1 MIQFDMKRFLSVGRW
16 DVTVNRRFYTNQAI
30 ALLVLAV
37 APVVL
42 RYLSAWAAGDVALF
56 GMDTAAHYPARVM
69 GYWIAFL
76 ADFYQFVFWAL
87 PVVSLSYMFHNMVRK
102 QGRIQELTLPAS
114 NVERFLWHLAFCLLA
129 PMVVFF
135 GSMLLADGIN
145 MLFAAVFGCFSQ
157 VRSLFC
163 AFFAQHC
170 SKPVDI
176 CSETVDI
183 CSETVNPLL
192 SYSFGVLSML
202 CFMSTF
208 ALGNAW
214 KYRYNLIF
222 TCLMHVVLWF
232 VLGIC
237 LMFLVGAFLQFA
249 GYDSM
254 AAWNFNFNP
263 NPTVTFCLLNLFMLS
278 LLVGIWALAYKLY
291 CDAQVTTRRN
301 R

>member
-1 MIQFDMKRFLSVGRW
+1 MIQFDMNRFLSVGRW

-56 GMDTAAHYPARVM
+56 GMGTAALYPAIDM
-69 GYWIAFL
+69 GYWIGFMTG
-76 ADFYQFVFWAL
+76 FYRFVFWVL
-87 PVVSLSYMFHNMVRK
+87 PVVSLSYMLHNMVRK

-157 VRSLFC
+157 VRSLIC
-163 AFFAQHC
+163 AFFVRPC
-170 SKPVDI
+170 SMPVDF
-176 CSETVDI
+176 S
-183 CSETVNPLL
+183 SGMGHPLL
-192 SYSFGVLSML
+192 GHSFEVLSML

-222 TCLMHVVLWF
+222 TCLVLVVLWL
-232 VLGIC
+232 VSGIC
-237 LMFLVGAFLQFA
+237 LMFLAGAFLQFA
-249 GYDSM
+249 GYDCF
-254 AAWNFNFNP
+254 ADTYCNFDP
-263 NPTVTFCLLNLFMLS
+263 NGTVMFCLLDLFMLA
-278 LLVGIWALAYKLY
+278 LLVGIWALTYKLY
-291 CDAQVTTRRN
+291 CDAQVTSRRN

>member
-1 MIQFDMKRFLSVGRW
+1 MIQFDMNRFLSVGRW

-56 GMDTAAHYPARVM
+56 GMGTAALYPAMDM
-69 GYWIAFL
+69 GYWIGFMTG
-76 ADFYQFVFWAL
+76 FYRFVFWVL
-87 PVVSLSYMFHNMVRK
+87 PVVSLSYMLHNMVRK

-157 VRSLFC
+157 VRSLIC
-163 AFFAQHC
+163 AFFVRPC
-170 SKPVDI
+170 SMPVDF
-176 CSETVDI
+176 S
-183 CSETVNPLL
+183 SGMGHPLL
-192 SYSFGVLSML
+192 DHSFEVLSI
-202 CFMSTF
+202 MSTF

-222 TCLMHVVLWF
+222 TCLVYVVLWL
-232 VLGIC
+232 VSGIC
-237 LMFLVGAFLQFA
+237 LMFLAGAFLQFA
-249 GYDSM
+249 GYDCF
-254 AAWNFNFNP
+254 ADTYCNFDP
-263 NPTVTFCLLNLFMLS
+263 NGTVMFCLLDLFMLA
-278 LLVGIWALAYKLY
+278 LLVGIWALTYKLY
-291 CDAQVTTRRN
+291 CDAQVTSRRN

>member
-16 DVTVNRRFYTNQAI
+16 DVTVNRRFYTNQAT

-37 APVVL
+37 APVVV
-42 RYLSAWAAGDVALF
+42 RFLSAWAAGDVALF
-56 GMDTAAHYPARVM
+56 GMGTAALYPAMDM
-69 GYWIAFL
+69 GYWIGFMTG
-76 ADFYQFVFWAL
+76 FYRFVFWVL
-87 PVVSLSYMFHNMVRK
+87 PVVSLSYMLHNMVRK

-129 PMVVFF
+129 PMMVFF

-157 VRSLFC
+157 VRSLIC
-163 AFFAQHC
+163 AFFVRPC
-170 SKPVDI
+170 SMPVDF
-176 CSETVDI
+176 S
-183 CSETVNPLL
+183 SGMGHPLL
-192 SYSFGVLSML
+192 GHSFEVLSML

-222 TCLMHVVLWF
+222 TCLMHVVLWL
-232 VLGIC
+232 VSGIC
-237 LMFLVGAFLQFA
+237 LMFFAGAFLQFA
-249 GYDSM
+249 GYDCIADM
-254 AAWNFNFNP
+254 NCNFNP
-263 NPTVTFCLLNLFMLS
+263 NATVMFCLLDLFMLA
-278 LLVGIWALAYKLY
+278 LLVGIWALTYKLY
-291 CDAQVTTRRN
+291 CDAQVTSRRN

>member
-1 MIQFDMKRFLSVGRW
+1 MIQFDMNRFLSVGRW

-56 GMDTAAHYPARVM
+56 GMGTAALYPAMDM
-69 GYWIAFL
+69 GYCIGFMTG
-76 ADFYQFVFWAL
+76 FYRFVFWVL
-87 PVVSLSYMFHNMVRK
+87 PVVSLSYMLHNMVRK

-157 VRSLFC
+157 VRSLIC
-163 AFFAQHC
+163 AFFVRPC
-170 SKPVDI
+170 FMPVDF
-176 CSETVDI
+176 S
-183 CSETVNPLL
+183 SGMGHPLL
-192 SYSFGVLSML
+192 GHSFEVLSML

-222 TCLMHVVLWF
+222 TCLVHVVLWL
-232 VLGIC
+232 VSGIC
-237 LMFLVGAFLQFA
+237 LMFLAGAFLQFA
-249 GYDSM
+249 GYDSF
-254 AAWNFNFNP
+254 ADTYCNFDP
-263 NPTVTFCLLNLFMLS
+263 NGTVLFCLLDLFMLA
-278 LLVGIWALAYKLY
+278 LLVGIWALTYKLY
-291 CDAQVTTRRN
+291 CDAQVTSRRN

>member
-56 GMDTAAHYPARVM
+56 GMGTAALYPAMDM
-69 GYWIAFL
+69 GYCIGFMTG
-76 ADFYQFVFWAL
+76 FYRFVFWVL
-87 PVVSLSYMFHNMVRK
+87 PVVSLSYMLHNMVRK

-157 VRSLFC
+157 VRSLIC
-163 AFFAQHC
+163 AFFVRPC
-170 SKPVDI
+170 FMPVDF
-176 CSETVDI
+176 S
-183 CSETVNPLL
+183 SGMGHPLL
-192 SYSFGVLSML
+192 GHSFEVLSML

-222 TCLMHVVLWF
+222 TCLVHVVLW
-232 VLGIC
+232 
-237 LMFLVGAFLQFA
+237 LVSESA
-249 GYDSM
+249 
-254 AAWNFNFNP
+254 
-263 NPTVTFCLLNLFMLS
+263 
-278 LLVGIWALAYKLY
+278 
-291 CDAQVTTRRN
+291 
-301 R
+301 

>member
-1 MIQFDMKRFLSVGRW
+1 MIQFDMNRFLSVGRW

-56 GMDTAAHYPARVM
+56 GMGTAALYPAMDM
-69 GYWIAFL
+69 GYWIGFMTG
-76 ADFYQFVFWAL
+76 FYRFVFWVL
-87 PVVSLSYMFHNMVRK
+87 PVVSLSYMLHNMVRK

-157 VRSLFC
+157 VRSLIC
-163 AFFAQHC
+163 AFFVRPC
-170 SKPVDI
+170 SMPVDF
-176 CSETVDI
+176 S
-183 CSETVNPLL
+183 SGMGHPLL
-192 SYSFGVLSML
+192 GHSFEVLSML

-222 TCLMHVVLWF
+222 TCLMYVVLWL
-232 VLGIC
+232 VSGIC
-237 LMFLVGAFLQFA
+237 LMFLAGAFLQFA
-249 GYDSM
+249 GYDCF
-254 AAWNFNFNP
+254 ADTYCNFDP
-263 NPTVTFCLLNLFMLS
+263 NGTVMFCLLDLFMLA
-278 LLVGIWALAYKLY
+278 LLVGIWALTYKLY
-291 CDAQVTTRRN
+291 CDAQVTSRRN

>member
-30 ALLVLAV
+30 ALLVLVV
-37 APVVL
+37 APMVL

-56 GMDTAAHYPARVM
+56 GMGTAALNPAMDM
-69 GYWIAFL
+69 GYWIGFIMG
-76 ADFYQFVFWAL
+76 FYRFVFWAL
-87 PVVSLSYMFHNMVRK
+87 PVVSLSYMLHNMVRK

-157 VRSLFC
+157 VRSLIC
-163 AFFAQHC
+163 AFFVRPC
-170 SKPVDI
+170 FMPVDF
-176 CSETVDI
+176 S
-183 CSETVNPLL
+183 SGMGHPLL
-192 SYSFGVLSML
+192 GHSFEVLSML

-222 TCLMHVVLWF
+222 TCLVYVVLWL
-232 VLGIC
+232 VSGIC
-237 LMFLVGAFLQFA
+237 LMFLAGAFLQFA
-249 GYDSM
+249 GYDCF
-254 AAWNFNFNP
+254 ADTYCNFDP
-263 NPTVTFCLLNLFMLS
+263 NGTVMFCLLDLFMLA
-278 LLVGIWALAYKLY
+278 LLVGIWALTYKLY
-291 CDAQVTTRRN
+291 CDAQVTSRRN

>member
-16 DVTVNRRFYTNQAI
+16 DVTVNRRFYTNQAT

-37 APVVL
+37 APVVV
-42 RYLSAWAAGDVALF
+42 RFLSAWAAGDVALF
-56 GMDTAAHYPARVM
+56 GRDAAALYPAMDM
-69 GYWIAFL
+69 GYWIWFIMG
-76 ADFYQFVFWAL
+76 FYRFVFWVL
-87 PVVSLSYMFHNMVRK
+87 PVVSLSYMLHNMVRK

-135 GSMLLADGIN
+135 GSMLLADGLN

-157 VRSLFC
+157 VRSLICVF
-163 AFFAQHC
+163 FFAPAPHC
-170 SKPVDI
+170 FKPFDI
-176 CSETVDI
+176 CPEMVDH
-183 CSETVNPLL
+183 LL
-192 SYSFGVLSML
+192 IHSFGVLSML

-222 TCLMHVVLWF
+222 TCLMHVLMWF
-232 VLGIC
+232 VLGLC
-237 LMFLVGAFLQFA
+237 LMFLAGAFLQFA
-249 GYDSM
+249 GYDCIADM
-254 AAWNFNFNP
+254 NCNFTP
-263 NPTVTFCLLNLFMLS
+263 NATVVFCLLDLFMLA
-278 LLVGIWALAYKLY
+278 LLVGIWALTYKLY
-291 CDAQVTTRRN
+291 CDAQVTSRRN